1 MKVYGVTVVSSEGN
15 CLTKQKDGQL
25 DWTESFTEL
34 FSDKNAAIDYAV
46 KTMASNFDA
55 CDFEGD
61 EDYDG
66 QTKKDLETALR
77 AGENVIIQL
86 DSEHISFEMFEKDLE
101 VFEEKAPRKCIL
113 ITVDQETLDLSVEK
127 FPSAEAAHDEM
138 LKQMLDQSDYNSEEE
153 LVDAANAG
161 EAGYS
166 DDEAWA
172 VSRRSCGTVVWKIVA
187 V

>member
-1 MKVYGVTVVSSEGN
+1 MEVYGATVISSNGIR
-15 CLTKQKDGQL
+15 TKRRKNGRGLWD
-25 DWTESFTEL
+25 ESFTEI
-34 FSDKNAAIDYAV
+34 FPDKKAAVDYAV
-46 KTMASNFDA
+46 KTMAANFDS

-61 EDYDG
+61 KDYNG
-66 QTKKDLETALR
+66 QTKKDLEDALR
-77 AGENVIIQL
+77 AGENITIHFNG
-86 DSEHISFEMFEKDLE
+86 HISIEMFVKEME
-101 VFEEKAPRKCIL
+101 APEEKAPRKCIL

-127 FPSAEAAHDEM
+127 FPSVEAAHDEM

-172 VSRRSCGTVVWKIVA
+172 VSRKSCGIVVWKIVA
-187 V
+187 A